1 MQNSF
6 DYSLEPGKE
15 LLKKEYTGKL
25 VPKISV
31 VMPFYNDGKYIE
43 QAVNCVLNQTFP
55 LFELLII
62 DDGSKDEESLKILD
76 RVSKLDKRIRVFHKE
91 NEGLAATRDFGA
103 SKSAKSCD
111 YLFFLDS
118 DDLIEETYLEC
129 AYWTLQTNK
138 KAAWA
143 YSDLV
148 GFEGQEYMW
157 NKYFNSETMK
167 KENILVATA
176 LIRKKDFFEVNG
188 YELREKAVNE
198 DWNFWLKM
206 IAKEKFPVRMNYYA
220 FWYRRKISGGELS
233 KANNNKNRTKEII
246 TETIKNIKK
255 KVKAIQYP
263 RYNYNWD
270 IIEDYFSDI
279 ELVKE
284 KNNKKINLL
293 YIIPWMVMG
302 GADKFNVDFINGLDR
317 NKFDVT
323 IITTEPAIN
332 TYRQAY
338 KNVTIYDLTT
348 FIDIKYWIP
357 FINYII
363 NKKNINLIM
372 NSNSEMGYSYLPY
385 LKVKYPEIP
394 IIDYIHMEE
403 WYNRN
408 GGYSRDSSSVASV
421 IDLTMT
427 CNKNSQDILVNHFGR
442 NNDEL
447 KTVYI
452 GVDEKKFDPKKYNK
466 KQLRKEY
473 NIPDD
478 RLVISYICR
487 IAVQKRPFLLIE
499 IIKKFATIRNDA
511 LFLIV
516 GDGPLLDSFKK
527 KINEYNLDNNV
538 MFMGRFEETQKIYS
552 MSDITINCSIKEG
565 LALTSY
571 ESLAMNVPVIT
582 SDVGGQKELINS
594 SVGEVVPCFQE
605 EKNAEIFK
613 YTDAEVDVYVEALKK
628 VSSKLA
634 TYSKNCR
641 KRILNGFTISQMIK
655 NMNDILL
662 DIYNNPNKNK
672 VQNGKNLSSS
682 VDVTKELIT
691 KEYIQIANKYI
702 SLSNNYNKTYG
713 YNEFTDFELF
723 KIRMWEHRWYRFI
736 VKGTKK
742 IGIFNLAKKVL
753 KK

>member
-1 MQNSF
+1 MQNNF
-6 DYSLEPGKE
+6 NFSLKPGKE
-15 LLKKEYTGKL
+15 LNKKEYEGKL
-25 VPKISV
+25 IPRISV
-31 VMPFYNDGKYIE
+31 IMPFYNDGKYIE

-62 DDGSKDEESLKILD
+62 DDGSKDEESLKILE
-76 RVSKLDKRIRVFHKE
+76 RVSKLDARIKVYHKE

-103 SKSAKSCD
+103 SKSSKTCD

-138 KAAWA
+138 EASWA

-148 GFEGQEYMW
+148 GFEGQEYVW
-157 NKYFNSETMK
+157 NKYFDSDLMK

-220 FWYRRKISGGELS
+220 FWYRRKINNGELA

-246 TETIKNIKK
+246 TETIKGIHK
-255 KVKAIQYP
+255 KVDAIQYP

-270 IIEDYFSDI
+270 IIDDYFSGV
-279 ELVKE
+279 EKVKE
-284 KNNKKINLL
+284 KKNNKINLL

-302 GADKFNVDFINGLDR
+302 GADKFNVDFINGLDKD
-317 NKFDVT
+317 KFDVT
-323 IITTEPAIN
+323 IITTEPAVN
-332 TYRQAY
+332 SY
-338 KNVTIYDLTT
+338 KQLYENVTIYDLTT
-348 FIDIKYWIP
+348 FIDMKYWIS

-363 NKKNINLIM
+363 EKKNINLIM
-372 NSNSEMGYSYLPY
+372 NSNSEIGYSYLPY
-385 LKVKYPEIP
+385 LKGMYPNIP

-408 GGYSRDSSSVASV
+408 GGYSRDSSGVGSV

-427 CNKNSQDILVNHFGR
+427 CNANSVRILNEHFGR
-442 NNDEL
+442 NIENL

-452 GVDEKKFDPKKYNK
+452 GVDEKKFDPSNYNK
-466 KQLRKEY
+466 KELRKEY
-473 NIPDD
+473 NISDD

-487 IAVQKRPFLLIE
+487 IAVQKRPFLLLE
-499 IIKKFATIRNDA
+499 IMKKFVKVRENS

-516 GDGPLLDSFKK
+516 GDGPLLDDLKK
-527 KINEYNLDNNV
+527 KVSEYNLINNV

-552 MSDITINCSIKEG
+552 MSDISINCSIKEG

-571 ESLAMNVPVIT
+571 ESLSMNVPVVS

-594 SVGEVVPCFQE
+594 KVGEIVDCIQE
-605 EKNAEIFK
+605 EADAEIFK
-613 YTDAEVDVYVEALKK
+613 YTDEEINLYVDALNK
-628 VSSKLA
+628 VADNLSF
-634 TYSKNCR
+634 YSKNCR
-641 KRILNGFTISQMIK
+641 KRILNGFTIDQMIK
-655 NMNDILL
+655 NMNDILV
-662 DIYNNPNKNK
+662 DVYNNPLNDHIKN
-672 VQNGKNLSSS
+672 GERLSSS
-682 VDVTKELIT
+682 IDITKELIT
-691 KEYIQIANKYI
+691 KEYVQIKDKYTY
-702 SLSNNYNKTYG
+702 LAYNYNKSYG
-713 YNEFTDFELF
+713 YKEISDFESF
-723 KIRMWEHRWYRFI
+723 KIKMWEHRWYRGV
-736 VKGTKK
+736 VKFTKK
-742 IGIFNLAKKVL
+742 IGVFNVAKKIFRR
-753 KK
+753 